1 MASNTVCFLGYR
13 FFIGTHETTQQADE
27 IREKLLDYREE
38 LQAEA
43 LEKFEAFRSELV
55 ERKKNRLRAPRLKL
69 KKEFFAER
77 IPAIAEESAPV
88 ATKKSAPVAAKKR
101 EPVATKKSAKIEPPV
116 WLQNHD
122 NAKVFDLADLEGTN
136 VRYDHVDETGRAVK
150 NPFIHFRRASTEMW
164 WCAGTPELVYTPHF
178 NMFLV
183 AVPESEVGECLAK
196 YGLIMPAPAPA
207 PAPAPTPA
215 PVEEPNIEDRVDLP
229 SRKGLFTRVDGLV
242 IDLDKCEFFDYAAR
256 GDDKHPWVTVYDEN
270 DDWVIN
276 GRMINE

>member
-1 MASNTVCFLGYR
+1 MKGVTRIPEQFKARVYFLGKTHN
-13 FFIGTHETTQQADE
+13 IGS
-27 IREKLLDYREE
+27 YP
-38 LQAEA
+38 
-43 LEKFEAFRSELV
+43 SE
-55 ERKKNRLRAPRLKL
+55 
-69 KKEFFAER
+69 
-77 IPAIAEESAPV
+77 AIAEEIVQALNNVIADIEIDARTKFDEQLGILRDKFATKKSEPVAAKKSEPVATKKREPV
-88 ATKKSAPVAAKKR
+88 ATKKS
-101 EPVATKKSAKIEPPV
+101 TKKSAKIEPPV

-122 NAKVFDLADLEGTN
+122 NAKIFDLADLEGTN